1 MALLGKPKSKWDLYK
16 HNLKEL
22 LCEDK
27 FGAPLFTTRTHI
39 TNIDAENDT
48 TLSLSLNEY
57 FYMEPTLHVDGDI
70 LMENDIHC
78 LRLSGNKEAI
88 VVDLKVYCN
97 APVEKLH
104 LQGKHPHNA
113 VGNVFIFP
121 FSKDA
126 FKDFN
131 YRSLQGKCTGIY
143 GVRWP
148 YLEGIPLNEDYFR
161 DLEEHLIPILK
172 NFPLLIGN
180 YRLTLRSGNMKIE
193 QIYQ

>member
-22 LCEDK
+22 LCKDK
-27 FGAPLFTTRTHI
+27 FGTPMFTTRTHI
-39 TNIDAENDT
+39 TNIEAENDT
-48 TLSLSLNEY
+48 TLSLSINEY

-70 LMENDIHC
+70 LMGNDIHC
-78 LRLSGNKEAI
+78 LRL
-88 VVDLKVYCN
+88 KVYCN
-97 APVEKLH
+97 ASVEKLH
-104 LQGKHPHNA
+104 LQGRHPHNA

-121 FSKDA
+121 FSKEA
-126 FKDFN
+126 FKDNQEEFPYFN

-148 YLEGIPLNEDYFR
+148 YLAGIPLNEDYFR

-172 NFPLLIGN
+172 DFPLLIGN
-180 YRLTLRSGNMKIE
+180 YRLTLESGNMKI
-193 QIYQ
+193 